1 VLMEMNLVASCKVIS
16 NLVYLSVVVLI
27 KVWFVWMLIHVFVA
41 KKNFILL
48 FYACMYVGVHVC
60 ICANNVYMLN
70 LKGKL
75 AYFRIKELKDILSLL
90 GLSKQGKKQVSV
102 LLFLSLFFYCN
113 CLCKDLQ
120 VLLIFNLFV
129 GSIIIQGPSFSF
141 I

>member
-48 FYACMYVGVHVC
+48 FYACMYVC

-102 LLFLSLFFYCN
+102 LLFLSFFFFAIVCAKICRFYSFLT
-113 CLCKDLQ
+113 CLLAQ
-120 VLLIFNLFV
+120 
-129 GSIIIQGPSFSF
+129 
-141 I
+141 

>member
-1 VLMEMNLVASCKVIS
+1 MLMEMNLVASCKVIS

-48 FYACMYVGVHVC
+48 FYACMHVC

-102 LLFLSLFFYCN
+102 LLFLSFFFFAIVCAKICRFYSFLT
-113 CLCKDLQ
+113 CLLAQ
-120 VLLIFNLFV
+120 
-129 GSIIIQGPSFSF
+129 
-141 I
+141 